1 MLIDAG
7 KSSLLIVD
15 VQERLLSA
23 MADGAQ
29 VVARCLV
36 LLKAAKALDV
46 PVALSEQYPK
56 GLGHTVEPL
65 RADAGNAP
73 IFEKLSFSCWRNI
86 SMRAGFINLHDT
98 GRPQVI
104 IAGIEAHVCVAQT
117 ALDLAQAGFG
127 VFVVADAVSSRTQ
140 DSKALAL
147 ARLGQ
152 SGISVV
158 NTEMVVFELLG
169 KAGTPEF
176 KELSALVR

>member
-7 KSSLLIVD
+7 KSSLLVVD

-23 MADGAQ
+23 MADAAQ

-46 PVALSEQYPK
+46 PVTLSEQYPK
-56 GLGHTVEPL
+56 GLGHTVESL
-65 RADAGNAP
+65 GADAGNAP
-73 IFEKLSFSCWRNI
+73 VYAKLNFSCWRNI
-86 SMRAGFINLHDT
+86 SMRAAFINLHDT

-140 DSKALAL
+140 DSKALAM